1 MTTLDDYNK
10 AIKLNPNDADA
21 YNGRG
26 IFRFETGDYQ
36 GAIEDYTKVI
46 ELKPKHSDAYCIRG
60 LARSYLRD
68 YQGAIEDHTQA
79 IKLNPNDACTYNNR
93 GNVRFEMENYQ
104 EAIGDFTQAIKLDP
118 DESHYYN
125 RGNARFEMG
134 DYQGALEDYNLV
146 SKEYDVTTEL
156 ERVSQKLSELQ
167 KTTYTTNKKQH
178 SKNMIEKLTQ
188 LKKLAYTPFTDIKNL
203 PASPGIY
210 FAVDGAYRVW
220 YVGIASN
227 LRDRHMSHEK
237 KNQFLEKKCWGLRYF
252 LWDDMDDLQ
261 EWEDEA
267 IHHYQPPLNQ
277 KEGYDLPLVNL
288 GYEEDH
294 YFDRYNELKEMEK
307 AIKEE
312 LEQLKPNI
320 VSILENQ
327 NNRFRTDKFY
337 AYLNRRRSY
346 QYSDEVE
353 QLSTQLK
360 VLRKREEEQG
370 IALVTTEIIFPVV
383 RMR

>member
-1 MTTLDDYNK
+1 
-10 AIKLNPNDADA
+10 
-21 YNGRG
+21 
-26 IFRFETGDYQ
+26 
-36 GAIEDYTKVI
+36 
-46 ELKPKHSDAYCIRG
+46 
-60 LARSYLRD
+60 
-68 YQGAIEDHTQA
+68 
-79 IKLNPNDACTYNNR
+79 
-93 GNVRFEMENYQ
+93 
-104 EAIGDFTQAIKLDP
+104 
-118 DESHYYN
+118 
-125 RGNARFEMG
+125 
-134 DYQGALEDYNLV
+134 
-146 SKEYDVTTEL
+146 
-156 ERVSQKLSELQ
+156 VSQKLSELQ
-167 KTTYTTNKKQH
+167 KTTYTTNKKQP

-220 YVGIASN
+220 YVGIASS

-237 KNQFLEKKCWGLRYF
+237 KPQFLEKKCWGLRYF

-277 KEGYDLPLVNL
+277 KEGYDLPLINL

>member
-1 MTTLDDYNK
+1 MTKACDYDAHDYNIEAILWEDRDCKKALIFCDKAINLEPDNACYYLTRGEIRLRSGDYHGALDDFNK
-10 AIKLNPNDADA
+10 AFNLEPDPEFRRCVCVSRGDAREKL
-21 YNGRG
+21 
-26 IFRFETGDYQ
+26 
-36 GAIEDYTKVI
+36 
-46 ELKPKHSDAYCIRG
+46 
-60 LARSYLRD
+60 
-68 YQGAIEDHTQA
+68 
-79 IKLNPNDACTYNNR
+79 
-93 GNVRFEMENYQ
+93 GN
-104 EAIGDFTQAIKLDP
+104 
-118 DESHYYN
+118 
-125 RGNARFEMG
+125 
-134 DYQGALEDYNLV
+134 YQGALEDYNLV

-167 KTTYTTNKKQH
+167 KTTYTTNKKQP

>member
-1 MTTLDDYNK
+1 
-10 AIKLNPNDADA
+10 
-21 YNGRG
+21 
-26 IFRFETGDYQ
+26 
-36 GAIEDYTKVI
+36 
-46 ELKPKHSDAYCIRG
+46 
-60 LARSYLRD
+60 
-68 YQGAIEDHTQA
+68 
-79 IKLNPNDACTYNNR
+79 
-93 GNVRFEMENYQ
+93 
-104 EAIGDFTQAIKLDP
+104 
-118 DESHYYN
+118 
-125 RGNARFEMG
+125 
-134 DYQGALEDYNLV
+134 
-146 SKEYDVTTEL
+146 
-156 ERVSQKLSELQ
+156 
-167 KTTYTTNKKQH
+167 
-178 SKNMIEKLTQ
+178 
-188 LKKLAYTPFTDIKNL
+188 
-203 PASPGIY
+203 
-210 FAVDGAYRVW
+210 
-220 YVGIASN
+220 
-227 LRDRHMSHEK
+227 
-237 KNQFLEKKCWGLRYF
+237 
-252 LWDDMDDLQ
+252 
-261 EWEDEA
+261 
-267 IHHYQPPLNQ
+267 
-277 KEGYDLPLVNL
+277 L

>member
-1 MTTLDDYNK
+1 MTTLDDY
-10 AIKLNPNDADA
+10 
-21 YNGRG
+21 
-26 IFRFETGDYQ
+26 
-36 GAIEDYTKVI
+36 
-46 ELKPKHSDAYCIRG
+46 
-60 LARSYLRD
+60 
-68 YQGAIEDHTQA
+68 TQA
-79 IKLNPNDACTYNNR
+79 IKLNPT
-93 GNVRFEMENYQ
+93 
-104 EAIGDFTQAIKLDP
+104 
-118 DESHYYN
+118 
-125 RGNARFEMG
+125 
-134 DYQGALEDYNLV
+134 
-146 SKEYDVTTEL
+146 
-156 ERVSQKLSELQ
+156 
-167 KTTYTTNKKQH
+167 

-237 KNQFLEKKCWGLRYF
+237 KLQFLEKKCWGLRYF

-277 KEGYDLPLVNL
+277 KEGYDLPLINL